1 MNINEKLDEFL
12 TNENSIQEEQSLAM
26 LELGAAKMSGSL
38 PSSRKSYYVV
48 EQTKNYFIV
57 NNGGTFEAIPVE
69 NASIVAISVIR

>member
-38 PSSRKSYYVV
+38 PSSRKSYCVV
-48 EQTKNYFIV
+48 EQTENYFIV
-57 NNGGTFEAIPVE
+57 KNGGTFEAIPVE